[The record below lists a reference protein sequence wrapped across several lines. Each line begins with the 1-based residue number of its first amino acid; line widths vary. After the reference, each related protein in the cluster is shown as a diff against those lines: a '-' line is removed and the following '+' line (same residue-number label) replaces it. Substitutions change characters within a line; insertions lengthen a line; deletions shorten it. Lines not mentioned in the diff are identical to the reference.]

1 MSEPAIWD
9 LLERDHEAVGA
20 QLAKLQAAP
29 ESAAR
34 GLLPPLVCELTAHA
48 RAKEAVLYGH
58 LLHDER
64 ARSRVVEALQEL
76 ERIRAALTDLELL
89 PAGDDKWPSRLAALA
104 DAVRNHFRV
113 EKVELLAIARQ
124 ALSKAQ
130 ATELAA
136 SYLAER
142 TRIKADLSCFAE
154 SR

>member
-29 ESAAR
+29 EGAAR
-34 GLLPPLVCELTAHA
+34 GLLQRLVCELTAHA

-64 ARSRVVEALQEL
+64 ARSRVVEGLEEL
-76 ERIRAALTDLELL
+76 ERIRAALNDLELL
-89 PAGDDKWPSRLAALA
+89 PAGDDKWSVRLAALA
-104 DAVRNHFRV
+104 DAVRSHFRV
-113 EKVELLAIARQ
+113 EKAELLAIARQ
-124 ALSKAQ
+124 ALSEAQ

-136 SYLAER
+136 SYIAER
-142 TRIKADLSCFAE
+142 TRIMADLSCFAE